1 VNPTVFFDRFKSSIN
16 ILRLSSMLL
25 ADSANGG
32 SESDKE
38 AVHEKV
44 AASKRSRIPV
54 GKFIFLLAV
63 IVVTIVILEHF
74 M

>member
-1 VNPTVFFDRFKSSIN
+1 MNPTVRFDRFKSSIN
-16 ILRLSSMLL
+16 ISLLSPMSL

-44 AASKRSRIPV
+44 AASKRRRIPV

-63 IVVTIVILEHF
+63 IALAVVILEHF
-74 M
+74 I